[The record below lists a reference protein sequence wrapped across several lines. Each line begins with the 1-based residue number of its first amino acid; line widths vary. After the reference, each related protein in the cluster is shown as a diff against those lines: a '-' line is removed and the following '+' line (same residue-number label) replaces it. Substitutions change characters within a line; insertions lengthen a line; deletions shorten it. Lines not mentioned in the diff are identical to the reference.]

1 MNLRFAGMHAP
12 DAEHPLSDESSSR
25 GLSCMTRRHMLLHG
39 RDEQDMTPERLIN
52 YTFPHAVSLSALAS
66 DRATRESARVPTP
79 LETSVVP
86 SWHFASRTRQSSLH
100 SSTSASPSQEV
111 TRPVAVPPT
120 RGQFRHAPRRWPA
133 VSRSVSSLVSSPA
146 RRLEGR
152 GLESEPEP
160 MGEPLEDLREP
171 LAVLMREAIIMQSA
185 AINGNQH
192 AIRAPELQHL
202 PRESC
207 PQPGRGVGPAGR
219 GFRQAVG
226 RLVDG
231 RAC

>member
-1 MNLRFAGMHAP
+1 M
-12 DAEHPLSDESSSR
+12 DATNIKQTDA
-25 GLSCMTRRHMLLHG
+25 
-39 RDEQDMTPERLIN
+39 MTPECLIIILFRTARRLALGSRLGSCN
-52 YTFPHAVSLSALAS
+52 SRECPRPDAVGDVSRPFVALRFPDS
-66 DRATRESARVPTP
+66 
-79 LETSVVP
+79 SVVTTLVNKRFSFP
-86 SWHFASRTRQSSLH
+86 
-100 SSTSASPSQEV
+100 
-111 TRPVAVPPT
+111 
-120 RGQFRHAPRRWPA
+120 GGHAPRRWPA
-133 VSRSVSSLVSSPA
+133 DARSVSSLVSSPA

-160 MGEPLEDLREP
+160 MGEPLEDLWEP

-231 RAC
+231 RAS

>member
-1 MNLRFAGMHAP
+1 M
-12 DAEHPLSDESSSR
+12 DATNIKQTDA
-25 GLSCMTRRHMLLHG
+25 
-39 RDEQDMTPERLIN
+39 MTPECLIIILFRTARRLALGSRLGSC
-52 YTFPHAVSLSALAS
+52 YSRECPRPDAVGDVSRPFVALRFPDS
-66 DRATRESARVPTP
+66 
-79 LETSVVP
+79 SVVTTLVNKRFSFP
-86 SWHFASRTRQSSLH
+86 
-100 SSTSASPSQEV
+100 
-111 TRPVAVPPT
+111 
-120 RGQFRHAPRRWPA
+120 GGHAPRRWPA
-133 VSRSVSSLVSSPA
+133 DARSVSSLVSSPA

-160 MGEPLEDLREP
+160 MGEPLEDLWEP

-231 RAC
+231 RAS

>member
-1 MNLRFAGMHAP
+1 VNLRMHA
-12 DAEHPLSDESSSR
+12 DAEHPLRDESSSR

-39 RDEQDMTPERLIN
+39 RDEHQANMTPECLIQLILFRTPSRSRLSPDRN
-52 YTFPHAVSLSALAS
+52 SRECPRSDAVGDVSRPFVALRFPDS
-66 DRATRESARVPTP
+66 
-79 LETSVVP
+79 SVVTTLVNKRFSFP
-86 SWHFASRTRQSSLH
+86 
-100 SSTSASPSQEV
+100 
-111 TRPVAVPPT
+111 
-120 RGQFRHAPRRWPA
+120 GGHAPRRWPA
-133 VSRSVSSLVSSPA
+133 DARSVSSLVSSPA

-160 MGEPLEDLREP
+160 MGEPLEDLWEP

-207 PQPGRGVGPAGR
+207 PPPGRGVGPAGR

-231 RAC
+231 RAS

>member
-1 MNLRFAGMHAP
+1 MYDEKTHVAAWTRRTRHDSRTSHKLYFSARRLALGSRLGSCNSRECPRSDAVGDVSRPFVALRFP
-12 DAEHPLSDESSSR
+12 DS
-25 GLSCMTRRHMLLHG
+25 
-39 RDEQDMTPERLIN
+39 
-52 YTFPHAVSLSALAS
+52 
-66 DRATRESARVPTP
+66 
-79 LETSVVP
+79 SVVTTLVNK
-86 SWHFASRTRQSSLH
+86 RSSF
-100 SSTSASPSQEV
+100 P
-111 TRPVAVPPT
+111 
-120 RGQFRHAPRRWPA
+120 GGHAPRRWPA